1 MLLFS
6 SLLGGLAGD
15 VLQPSDDAVA
25 AESAAI
31 TTVPTVALS
40 NGVALP
46 MLGFGTWTLP
56 DDQAETLVTRTLS
69 MANPP
74 SIDTSPDY
82 KNQPAVKRGLAG
94 RPRDTFLVTSKIN
107 GDQRWTPDVVYTKST
122 EQLELNL
129 KELGVSSVDLM
140 LIHYPVDSFYG
151 PEAACA
157 VHREMWRAMEDFYF
171 QKKARSIGVSNFC
184 PSTFAC
190 LASNTSVY
198 PQVNQVNFHVGMGPD
213 PGGISSFCKG
223 KGVQLQAYSV
233 LGAASHVREILTS
246 PVLQRIGQAHQVS
259 AATVAE
265 RWAVQHGVAIVTTTT
280 NADHMAQAL
289 ASFSFTL
296 SDAEMAELD
305 ALTLGGGHGQ
315 GPGGADYSFVCE
327 Q

>member
-107 GDQRWTPDVVYTKST
+107 GDQRCGRPTWST
-122 EQLELNL
+122 RSQR
-129 KELGVSSVDLM
+129 SS
-140 LIHYPVDSFYG
+140 S
-151 PEAACA
+151 
-157 VHREMWRAMEDFYF
+157 
-171 QKKARSIGVSNFC
+171 S
-184 PSTFAC
+184 ST
-190 LASNTSVY
+190 
-198 PQVNQVNFHVGMGPD
+198 
-213 PGGISSFCKG
+213 
-223 KGVQLQAYSV
+223 
-233 LGAASHVREILTS
+233 
-246 PVLQRIGQAHQVS
+246 
-259 AATVAE
+259 
-265 RWAVQHGVAIVTTTT
+265 
-280 NADHMAQAL
+280 
-289 ASFSFTL
+289 
-296 SDAEMAELD
+296 
-305 ALTLGGGHGQ
+305 
-315 GPGGADYSFVCE
+315 
-327 Q
+327 